1 MLDVSDSACV
11 NCAQR
16 RRQTRSARQ
25 TQADGRA
32 RQSRTVQR
40 GRRTS
45 SFRRTRAAGRRRDE
59 RARQGDGRARS
70 GVADCASQPWRGGG
84 DPGGGP
90 PPKRGRAGSM
100 VSTRSCSL
108 FRTASAP
115 SGPTAAHGADGQA
128 MDRRGGADGCA
139 RCGRWTRAQRGCRCL
154 NAALSSTSPAPPP
167 RHARVWRSVKTR
179 GIFFDVF
186 DKSILTSSRY
196 VME

>member
-25 TQADGRA
+25 TQTDGRA

-84 DPGGGP
+84 GPWGGTPPQAWSHRVVRNYSEAPARWSAPDPVRCSAQLRLPQGRRPRTALTDRRWTGAAGP
-90 PPKRGRAGSM
+90 TDARGVADGRAH
-100 VSTRSCSL
+100 
-108 FRTASAP
+108 
-115 SGPTAAHGADGQA
+115 SGAADA
-128 MDRRGGADGCA
+128 
-139 RCGRWTRAQRGCRCL
+139 
-154 NAALSSTSPAPPP
+154 
-167 RHARVWRSVKTR
+167 
-179 GIFFDVF
+179 
-186 DKSILTSSRY
+186 
-196 VME
+196 